1 MEKKKTG
8 LILEGG
14 AMRGLFTSGVC
25 DVMMENSIE
34 FDGIIGVS
42 AGAAFGCNYKSR
54 QPGRVIRYNKKYSKD
69 PRFCSLRS
77 LIKTGDMYGAN
88 FCYEEIP
95 QKLDPFD
102 TKTFTENETEF
113 WTVST
118 DVETGKALYHKC
130 TDGLGNDLLWIR
142 AGASLPLVSRIV
154 EAEGYKMLDGGIA
167 DSIPLRFFESIGYE
181 KNVVILTR
189 ERGYKKEKASFMG
202 IMRMALRKYPN
213 MISAVER
220 RHEMYNETLE
230 YIEKRER
237 EGAILVLSPDEAL
250 PIART
255 EKDPEKLQKVYDMGR
270 TVGEKRLSDIMSF
283 IADR

>member
-69 PRFCSLRS
+69 PRFCSVRS
-77 LIKTGDMYGAN
+77 LIKTGDMYGAK

-95 QKLDPFD
+95 QSLDPFD
-102 TKTFTENETEF
+102 TKTFTENDTEF

-142 AGASLPLVSRIV
+142 ASASLPLVSRIV
-154 EAEGYKMLDGGIA
+154 EVDGYKMLDGGIA
-167 DSIPLRFFESIGYE
+167 DSIPLRYFESIGYE

-189 ERGYKKEKASFMG
+189 ERGYKKEKASLMG

-220 RHEMYNETLE
+220 RHEIYNETLE